1 MVDLA
6 ADANELV
13 TELAVGVV
21 ASLGHKM
28 AQPLRTLKDRGV
40 RAELEL
46 AAWFDTYQLTDPTPL
61 GLPPLP
67 EGLTRRQL
75 EEFLRGDGVH
85 AVLHE
90 LLAARLTDAPEQDIA
105 GLRATFTRV
114 GTRAAPPL
122 TAPYLGKLFAAFDHL
137 LAGVADRL
145 EKARPKDF
153 ELIRTQARA
162 ARITAILGAIER
174 HAQALAGDADVAAEQ
189 AFLEGY
195 RRHLIEVYGVIEPPD
210 FNRRRR
216 VPVEDLY
223 VSPGIVEVNDAV
235 PVRVDDPGSLIDVWR
250 FLARVDRAVLLGDPG
265 CGKTTASR
273 VLLHHCAG
281 DPKQRTPFLITLRE
295 FAAEDP
301 PVRSVLA
308 HLEHELEVRLQ
319 HPAPRGLIGRLL
331 LDGAA
336 LVVFDGLDELLDPA
350 RRADVSAIIERF
362 CSEYPLTTVLVT
374 SRVVGYDQARLDDRQ
389 FTRYRIHGFES
400 AQVSEYVSKWFAQ
413 EDGLT
418 DEESEGWASSFVQES
433 ETVQDLRSNPLLLSL
448 MCILYRG
455 EGSIP
460 RNRCDVYERCADL
473 LFRRWDSHR
482 RIHVHLKVAQ
492 GSDSVVRRILQ
503 HLAYWL
509 LTRDTAQ
516 TAVTERQLV
525 AETARYLADRSPFV
539 LEDEATEAAA
549 EFVEFCRGRAWVFT
563 DVGTTASGE
572 NLYTFTH
579 RTFLEFFAA
588 RYLSFAYD
596 TPEQLARAL
605 APRVARDEW
614 PVVAPL
620 AVQIK
625 DQSIDR
631 GAERLLL
638 SLLGEGR
645 KRSSAARLRILSL
658 IADCL
663 PWAMLP
669 ADAVERLTL
678 EIIERTF
685 PSPRELPG
693 EDGTAMALLTTGCW
707 PVRDAVRDTIVR
719 KIGELVASPDKSNRA
734 DGIRLG
740 LILPL
745 GNLGVIDSPGHRGR
759 QSVEM
764 ERYWSDV
771 RLKLL
776 QENLELARSLA
787 AVESGIFA
795 GLVYSGLTDELLQL
809 LQSMPDLSP
818 CFLNGGLWVYSV
830 QYAAIVIQHTLHLVE
845 HEQPADECLVVL
857 GAISAEL
864 RRRGPEV
871 YPDTAF
877 QEHMLEDESTVQPV
891 VASDV
896 FLACA
901 LIVALS
907 IEWRMRSS
915 KTTVSSSLDG
925 VAALQV
931 HMAWRRGDRSAGT
944 LPTLPVSPAWQ
955 EAFDAWA
962 RGERDFTRQAER

>member
-1 MVDLA
+1 M
-6 ADANELV
+6 
-13 TELAVGVV
+13 
-21 ASLGHKM
+21 
-28 AQPLRTLKDRGV
+28 
-40 RAELEL
+40 
-46 AAWFDTYQLTDPTPL
+46 
-61 GLPPLP
+61 
-67 EGLTRRQL
+67 
-75 EEFLRGDGVH
+75 
-85 AVLHE
+85 
-90 LLAARLTDAPEQDIA
+90 
-105 GLRATFTRV
+105 RATFSRV
-114 GTRAAPPL
+114 GVRAAPPL
-122 TAPYLGKLFAAFDHL
+122 PASYLGELFAAFDRL

-145 EKARPKDF
+145 KTARPKDF
-153 ELIRTQARA
+153 EQIRTQARGV
-162 ARITAILGAIER
+162 RITAILGAIER
-174 HAQALAGDADVAAEQ
+174 HAQALAGDVDVAAEQ
-189 AFLEGY
+189 VFLEGY
-195 RRHLIEVYGVIEPPD
+195 RRHLLEVYGVIEPPD

-216 VPVEDLY
+216 VPVGDLY

-281 DPKQRTPFLITLRE
+281 YPKQRTPFLITLRE

-301 PVRSVLA
+301 PARSVLA

-319 HPAPRGLIGRLL
+319 HPAPHGLIGRLL

-362 CSEYPLTTVLVT
+362 CSEYPLTRVLVT

-389 FTRYRIHGFES
+389 FTRYRIHGFDDQ
-400 AQVSEYVSKWFAQ
+400 QVHAYVSKWFAH

-418 DEESEGWASSFVQES
+418 EQESEGWASSFVQES
-433 ETVQDLRSNPLLLSL
+433 ETVQDLRSNPLLLAL

-509 LTRDTAQ
+509 LTRDSAQ

-563 DVGTTASGE
+563 DVGTTAGGE
-572 NLYTFTH
+572 SLYTFTH

-588 RYLSFAYD
+588 RFLSSAHD

-625 DQSIDR
+625 DQSIDK

-638 SLLGEGR
+638 TLLGERR
-645 KRSSAARLRILSL
+645 KRSSEARLRILSL

-663 PWAMLP
+663 PWATLP
-669 ADAVERLTL
+669 AEAVEQLTI
-678 EIIERTF
+678 EIVERTLAF
-685 PSPRELPG
+685 DGG
-693 EDGTAMALLTTGCW
+693 ERRKHSVVLALLTTGCW
-707 PVRDAVRDTIVR
+707 PVRDIVRDTIVR
-719 KIGELVASPDKSNRA
+719 KIGTLVASSDRSDRT
-734 DGIRLG
+734 DGISLA

-745 GNLGVIDSPGHRGR
+745 GGWGFLNSPGHRCL
-759 QSVEM
+759 QPAEM
-764 ERYWSDV
+764 ERYWSDA
-771 RLKLL
+771 RLEIL
-776 QENLELARSLA
+776 QENLEVARSLA
-787 AVESGIFA
+787 AVDASILT
-795 GLVYSGLTDELLQL
+795 GLVYSGLTNDLSQL
-809 LQSMPDLSP
+809 LRSMPDLST
-818 CFLNGGLWVYSV
+818 CFLFGDSSVYSV
-830 QYAAIVIQHTLHLVE
+830 QYNPLVISGSLRVAVRNEPSAEGLMILE
-845 HEQPADECLVVL
+845 
-857 GAISAEL
+857 AISAEL
-864 RRRGPEV
+864 RRRGPEA
-871 YPDTAF
+871 YPGSALHVGVLDVDSSAQLVIESGAF
-877 QEHMLEDESTVQPV
+877 LAFALV
-891 VASDV
+891 VALYV
-896 FLACA
+896 
-901 LIVALS
+901 
-907 IEWRMRSS
+907 EWRIRYVSAA
-915 KTTVSSSLDG
+915 VSSSLERIDALKVH
-925 VAALQV
+925 VAMRYGETTA
-931 HMAWRRGDRSAGT
+931 RT
-944 LPTLPVSPAWQ
+944 LPTLPVSPVWQ

-962 RGERDFTRQAER
+962 RGERDFTQKVER